1 MERLLLSA
9 LLILLTVSLNSCRSC
24 QQTESSSVSL
34 ASDTV
39 REIRTV
45 YVTRNLSD
53 SVRSSVSIRD
63 SVAPRIDSLGRVV
76 GFDSWHF
83 RDRTLFSSRSRDDAT
98 ASVDTVI
105 RDRIKVRTV
114 TKTRNVPAKTP
125 VWVAVLACFGVA
137 FVVTTGMD
145 IVKTFRNT

>member
-1 MERLLLSA
+1 MERLLIPAILIILS
-9 LLILLTVSLNSCRSC
+9 VSVTSCRSC
-24 QQTESSSVSL
+24 PQADGSSVTL

-53 SVRSSVSIRD
+53 SVSSAVSIRD
-63 SVAPRIDSLGRVV
+63 SVAPRLDSLGRVV

-83 RDRTLFSSRSRDDAT
+83 RDRTLFSRQSRNEESLT
-98 ASVDTVI
+98 ADTVW
-105 RDRIKVRTV
+105 RDRVRTRTV
-114 TKTRNVPAKTP
+114 TKTVNRPAKTP